1 MLMLTATAETKA
13 LSQMLDALT
22 VNKFSTEMIEI
33 SKNAIRFENPVE
45 LIGILRFQPFFTH
58 C

>member
-1 MLMLTATAETKA
+1 
-13 LSQMLDALT
+13 MLDALT